1 MVGPHATDE
10 ALVTRRAEILE
21 NPRVWVAQP
30 TLSISTTLTVTNDG
44 DLAPRHVDLR
54 PLFCKVLSSGAQLV
68 GFVGWRYRKGLGCE
82 FLTRR
87 WIKRF
92 LGCCR

>member
-1 MVGPHATDE
+1 M
-10 ALVTRRAEILE
+10 TRRAEILE

-44 DLAPRHVDLR
+44 ISARHVDLR
-54 PLFCKVLSSGAQLV
+54 PFVLQSSGNGVRLV
-68 GFVGWRYRKGLGCE
+68 GFVITGRIVGCE
-82 FLTRR
+82 LFTGW

-92 LGCCR
+92 LGCADEAHD